1 MGMQFKSVRSRL
13 MALLGLWLIAAN
25 ANSALISTEPNV
37 WLDTE
42 TNLEWLSLKQT
53 TTEALGL
60 TDPGAELSTTTA
72 AEIMATIS
80 VSDYVLNQGFS
91 VAKTSEVAALY
102 NGSGGVPDF
111 TGGVNVLPEVMHLG
125 ITTSWVFQ
133 GPFYQNEGSFDQAGL
148 HVADDGLLLRNSYV
162 HLETADQLGDF
173 FVQSTSYAVG
183 NETDPNATYSSY
195 QDFFPNNETGVYLVR
210 SVVPVPP
217 ALYLFGSALVAL
229 WRVRRSS

>member
-1 MGMQFKSVRSRL
+1 VRIATSIQYRAWA
-13 MALLGLWLIAAN
+13 ALALWLIASTAQ
-25 ANSALISTEPNV
+25 SALVNVEPNV

-42 TNLEWLSLKQT
+42 TNLEWLSLNQT

-60 TDPGAELSTTTA
+60 TDPGDEFSTTTA
-72 AEIMATIS
+72 AEIMATIA

-91 VAKTSEVAALY
+91 VAKNSEVSALY
-102 NGSGGVPDF
+102 NGSGGVPGF
-111 TGGVNVLPEVMHLG
+111 TGGFNVLPEVMNLG
-125 ITTSWVFQ
+125 ITTAWVFG

-148 HVADDGLLLRNSYV
+148 HVADDGVSLSNSYV

-173 FVQSTSYAVG
+173 WVQSTWYAVG
-183 NETDPNATYSSY
+183 NETDPGATYSSY
-195 QDFFPNNETGVYLVR
+195 QDFFPDNETGVYLVR